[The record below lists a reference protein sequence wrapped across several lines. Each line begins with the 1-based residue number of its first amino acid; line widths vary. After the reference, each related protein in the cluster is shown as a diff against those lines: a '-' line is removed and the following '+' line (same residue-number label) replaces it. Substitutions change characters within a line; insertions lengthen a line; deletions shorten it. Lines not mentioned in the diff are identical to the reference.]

1 MPMSHHALE
10 VSPRTFSATC
20 QNMQYR
26 GQDWNVPVSQFIPKC
41 PAQGQAEHHE
51 MGQGMVDPL
60 QNQADNT
67 SFLTQQKAPHKH
79 RPQKSKCLINQG
91 AVFLFKKKKC
101 RPLLELP
108 ELENIFQTIVW
119 LEQIFHVAKDTGR
132 IHSESPQG
140 NCGWFFCL
148 FVSKVFPLLLG

>member
-41 PAQGQAEHHE
+41 PAQGQAEHQE

-91 AVFLFKKKKC
+91 AVFLFKKKKKM
-101 RPLLELP
+101 LP
-108 ELENIFQTIVW
+108 TVRTSRVGKHFSDNSVIGTDFSRGQRHWKNTQWIPSGKLWVIF
-119 LEQIFHVAKDTGR
+119 
-132 IHSESPQG
+132 
-140 NCGWFFCL
+140 L
-148 FVSKVFPLLLG
+148 FVCF